1 MTRKVLIVDDEEDI
15 RRVLRWVL
23 GSIGAVLEAA
33 NGPDALKLIAE
44 EKPGLVLLD
53 VAMPEMG
60 GLEVLAA
67 ARALDPRVVV
77 VMLTGLEDLEIAKRA
92 LDGGAKSYIT
102 KPFEAEALRDEIKRA
117 LDPDFEKT
125 EKSGRPWKVAGK
137 AT

>member
-1 MTRKVLIVDDEEDI
+1 MTPKVLIVDDEEDI

-23 GSIGAVLEAA
+23 GSVGTVIEACNGA
-33 NGPDALKLIAE
+33 DALRLIAT

-67 ARALDPRVVV
+67 ARSLDPNVAV
-77 VMLTGLEDLEIAKRA
+77 VMLTGLEDLSIAKRA

-102 KPFEAEALRDEIKRA
+102 KPFEAETLRDEIRRA
-117 LDPDFEKT
+117 LDPDFEKK
-125 EKSGRPWKVAGK
+125 EPSGRPWKVAGQ
-137 AT
+137 AP